1 MGLACQRGSQL
12 VLWKR
17 STHDSSHILAMLHVL
32 SRQPWVQCRVHAQN
46 AAQDESPTCPSYVY
60 CWTPRLSAMRRDSG
74 HSHRSSSALYS
85 PDPSWT
91 SRLRNGRGFAS
102 SRERVGTKNLVTAS
116 MKPTSAVIV
125 GRCSLT
131 RSAWLTSTG
140 LVSNSMV
147 RSEAEPDPSALSL
160 LGAPEMIDLHNDD
173 AVYLLEDCASRRTSP
188 SCKTAKSTATV
199 ENEQVILGK
208 AISIWKP
215 TQSLLRHLFPALFV
229 RNGTK
234 LPWYH

>member
-1 MGLACQRGSQL
+1 MF
-12 VLWKR
+12 WKR
-17 STHDSSHILAMLHVL
+17 STQDSSHILAMLHVL
-32 SRQPWVQCRVHAQN
+32 NRQPWIQYRVHAQN
-46 AAQDESPTCPSYVY
+46 AARDESPTCPSYVH
-60 CWTPRLSAMRRDSG
+60 CRTPRLSAMRRDSG
-74 HSHRSSSALYS
+74 HSHRSSSALYP

-125 GRCSLT
+125 GRCSVT

-173 AVYLLEDCASRRTSP
+173 AVYLLEDCASRRSSP
-188 SCKTAKSTATV
+188 SCKTAKSTTTV
-199 ENEQVILGK
+199 KNEQVILGE
-208 AISIWKP
+208 AISIGKP
-215 TQSLLRHLFPALFV
+215 AQSLLQHLFPAICVKKGIKVL
-229 RNGTK
+229 
-234 LPWYH
+234 